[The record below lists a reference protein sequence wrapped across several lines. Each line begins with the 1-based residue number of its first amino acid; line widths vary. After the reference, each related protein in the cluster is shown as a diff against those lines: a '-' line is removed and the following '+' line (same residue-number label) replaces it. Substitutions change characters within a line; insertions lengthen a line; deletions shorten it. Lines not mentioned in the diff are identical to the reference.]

1 MNIKLKDYK
10 NEILKFLKEASEEIE
25 NRAEPA
31 EQEVAPE
38 ETEPTENGEA
48 PAPQEPATEPQ
59 QLVQPEASTPETPQE
74 PQEPQEPQNGG
85 ESPNMAPKD
94 KEHALKVWEEFR
106 GTYEKL
112 KSAMETA
119 KIGSIKE
126 ILENAN
132 KEPEGG
138 Q

>member
-10 NEILKFLKEASEEIE
+10 NEIFKFLKETSEEIE
-25 NRAEPA
+25 NNGEPT

-38 ETEPTENGEA
+38 ETEPTETGEV
-48 PAPQEPATEPQ
+48 PAPQESAAEPQ
-59 QLVQPEASTPETPQE
+59 QPVQPEAPAPETPQE

-94 KEHALKVWEEFR
+94 KEHALKVWDDFR
-106 GTYEKL
+106 GTYESL
-112 KSAMETA
+112 KSAMERA

>member
-25 NRAEPA
+25 NSGEPA

-38 ETEPTENGEA
+38 ETEPTETGEA
-48 PAPQEPATEPQ
+48 PAPQEPAAEPQ
-59 QLVQPEASTPETPQE
+59 QPAQPEAPAPETPQE
-74 PQEPQEPQNGG
+74 PQQPQDGG
-85 ESPNMAPKD
+85 QSPNMDPKD
-94 KEHALKVWEEFR
+94 TEHALKVWEEFR

-112 KSAMETA
+112 KNAMETA

-138 Q
+138 K